1 MLSPES
7 PFVLHLTRLEGEQRE
22 ESVCHSKRGGK
33 KSGKGMIVER
43 GRRRVGGERDVGE
56 EKRKMPPFNFPTAQM
71 KC

>member
-1 MLSPES
+1 MC
-7 PFVLHLTRLEGEQRE
+7 VTA
-22 ESVCHSKRGGK
+22 KGGKKKQKK